1 MRAYSHIGQAEVAS
15 RLKNDLMTCVDL
27 MKEGEGQAPGG
38 AMGFAAGLM
47 MKVRPPELHN
57 Q

>member
-47 MKVRPPELHN
+47 MKVRTELLKH
-57 Q
+57 